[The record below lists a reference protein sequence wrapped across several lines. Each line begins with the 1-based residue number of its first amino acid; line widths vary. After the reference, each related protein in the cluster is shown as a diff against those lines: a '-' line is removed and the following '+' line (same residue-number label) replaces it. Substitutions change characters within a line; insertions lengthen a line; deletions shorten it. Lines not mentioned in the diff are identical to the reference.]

1 MFNFAKKVPIV
12 GIIALAFLLPHQVVA
27 QDTFVRDK
35 IENFSILGISL
46 NTKSAELDR
55 LLNQHPLQFKC
66 NAEQS
71 GISVN
76 RQNYSVE
83 YRKCKANGVKI
94 ELTIT
99 LTDEHISQV
108 HFRGQSKKNY
118 HAELLSDIKI
128 LSQDLIKAGKVLQ
141 KSHPKSSD
149 KEGFFY
155 RSDEMAPGMSDTNLA
170 LITPATCIHQV
181 PPTVVGLSARIMEMP
196 GLNDVAVTVSNGNA
210 HLC

>member
-1 MFNFAKKVPIV
+1 MFNILKKIPVFTT
-12 GIIALAFLLPHQVVA
+12 IALGVLLSHQVVA
-27 QDTFVRDK
+27 QDTLVKDK
-35 IENFSILGISL
+35 IESFSIMGISL
-46 NTKSAELDR
+46 KTKPAELDR
-55 LLNQHPLQFKC
+55 LLEQHPLQFKC
-66 NAEQS
+66 SVEQS

-76 RQNYSVE
+76 RQNYPVE

-99 LTDEHISQV
+99 LSDEHISQIL
-108 HFRGQSKKNY
+108 FRGQSKKNY

-141 KSHPKSSD
+141 KSYPKGSD

-155 RSDEMAPGMSDTNLA
+155 RSDEMAPGMSDINFA
-170 LITPATCIHQV
+170 LITSATCTYQV
-181 PPTVVGLSARIMEMP
+181 PTIVGLSARIKEMP